1 VLGTPDAG
9 TSDATSWASSTNA
22 ADRVFAAQLLADIG
36 TPSALSVLQTLASD
50 SDTTVGDGAQGMVAN
65 GPNTPATV
73 VQQTIGNPG
82 GL

>member
-9 TSDATSWASSTNA
+9 TSDATSWASSANA

-36 TPSALSVLQTLASD
+36 TPSALSVLQTLVSD
-50 SDTTVGDGAQGMVAN
+50 SDPLVADVAHRMVAN
-65 GPNTPATV
+65 GSDTPATV
-73 VQQTIGNPG
+73 LQQTIGNPG